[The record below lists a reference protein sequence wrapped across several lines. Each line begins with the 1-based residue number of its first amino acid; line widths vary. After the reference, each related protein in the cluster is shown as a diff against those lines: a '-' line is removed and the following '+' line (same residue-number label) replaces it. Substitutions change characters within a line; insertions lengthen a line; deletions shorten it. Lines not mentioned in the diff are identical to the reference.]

1 MNKLLKIICINLCC
15 CFFIVTGAAAAPQKQ
30 EYIRVGLLQGQEMV
44 TISAENDFV
53 IKDIDN
59 NKNYKYDKSKNVTVR
74 QSERKVYIDKKGKE
88 TTTLI
93 VAVKNNAPVVVNN
106 KHYRGALIIQP
117 HRAGL
122 TVINRLPLEDYL
134 RGVVAE
140 EMPYSWPKEALK
152 AQAVAARTFALYDK
166 EDKKHAKEG
175 FDVCA
180 TTDCQTYGGIASETS
195 ATDSAIKATS
205 GQIIT
210 YANEPICAVFHAAS
224 GGFTENS
231 EDVWSVTVPY
241 LRSVDDSTEQSPYTD
256 WSTQI
261 KIDDLSKTLARQYT
275 NIGTIKEIDTT
286 NFPQGVKKNSKTK
299 VIKFTGSNKKT
310 LELTG
315 TQLRSLLGLKSNNF
329 SLSLIQDKKKLK
341 DSKKLKISKPDKTVL
356 QINGKGL
363 GHRLGMS
370 QWGAKSLADDG
381 RNYKQILQHYYS
393 DVSIKSIY

>member
-1 MNKLLKIICINLCC
+1 MIKLLKIICINIFC
-15 CFFIVTGAAAAPQKQ
+15 CFLIVNSTSAASQKQ
-30 EYIRVGLLQGQEMV
+30 EYIRVGLLQGQETV

-59 NKNYKYDKSKNVTVR
+59 KKNYKYDKSKNVIVR
-74 QSERKVYIDKKGKE
+74 QSERKIYIDKKGKE

-93 VAVKNNAPVVVNN
+93 VAVKNNAPVIVNN
-106 KHYRGALIIQP
+106 QHYRGTLIIQP
-117 HRAGL
+117 HKAGL
-122 TVINRLPLEDYL
+122 TVINRLLLEDYL
-134 RGVVAE
+134 RGVVAK
-140 EMPYSWPKEALK
+140 EMPYNWSKEALK

-166 EDKKHAKEG
+166 TDKKHAREG

-195 ATDSAIKATS
+195 ATDNAIKATS

-231 EDVWSVTVPY
+231 EDVWKVTVPY
-241 LRSVDDSTEQSPYTD
+241 LRSVDDSTEQSPYTS

-261 KIDDLSKTLARQYT
+261 TIDDLSKTLARQYT

-286 NFPQGVKKNSKTK
+286 NFPQNIKKNSKAK

-315 TQLRSLLGLKSNNF
+315 AQLRSLLGLKSNNF
-329 SLSLIQDKKKLK
+329 TLSLIQDKKQLK
-341 DSKKLKISKPDKTVL
+341 DSKKLKITKPDKTVL

-370 QWGAKSLADDG
+370 QWGAKSLAEDG
-381 RNYKQILQHYYS
+381 KKYKQILQHYYS

>member
-1 MNKLLKIICINLCC
+1 MHFRGKLHPEFLHIFIGNLHTEICQ
-15 CFFIVTGAAAAPQKQ
+15 V
-30 EYIRVGLLQGQEMV
+30 
-44 TISAENDFV
+44 
-53 IKDIDN
+53 
-59 NKNYKYDKSKNVTVR
+59 
-74 QSERKVYIDKKGKE
+74 
-88 TTTLI
+88 
-93 VAVKNNAPVVVNN
+93 
-106 KHYRGALIIQP
+106 
-117 HRAGL
+117 
-122 TVINRLPLEDYL
+122 
-134 RGVVAE
+134 
-140 EMPYSWPKEALK
+140 
-152 AQAVAARTFALYDK
+152 
-166 EDKKHAKEG
+166 
-175 FDVCA
+175 
-180 TTDCQTYGGIASETS
+180 GGIASETS
-195 ATDSAIKATS
+195 ATDSAIKATR

-341 DSKKLKISKPDKTVL
+341 DSKKLNQGTFQGEYPFSIVRCHAPKLYVRGPENIHGASGKKRALPESAGRPRHQGKAEEAYPRKNPAPAVL
-356 QINGKGL
+356 GQ
-363 GHRLGMS
+363 
-370 QWGAKSLADDG
+370 
-381 RNYKQILQHYYS
+381 
-393 DVSIKSIY
+393 V

>member
-1 MNKLLKIICINLCC
+1 MIKLLKIICINIFC
-15 CFFIVTGAAAAPQKQ
+15 CFLIVNSTSAASQKQ
-30 EYIRVGLLQGQEMV
+30 EYIRVGLLQGQETV

-59 NKNYKYDKSKNVTVR
+59 KKNYKYDKSKNVMVR
-74 QSERKVYIDKKGKE
+74 QSERKIYIDKKGKE

-93 VAVKNNAPVVVNN
+93 VAVKNNAPVIVNN
-106 KHYRGALIIQP
+106 QHYRGTLIIQP
-117 HRAGL
+117 HKAGL
-122 TVINRLPLEDYL
+122 TVINRLLLEDYL
-134 RGVVAE
+134 RGVVAK
-140 EMPYSWPKEALK
+140 EMPYNWSKEALK

-166 EDKKHAKEG
+166 TDKKHAREG

-195 ATDSAIKATS
+195 ATDNAIKATS

-231 EDVWSVTVPY
+231 EDVWKVTVPY
-241 LRSVDDSTEQSPYTD
+241 LRSVDDNTEQSPYTS

-261 KIDDLSKTLARQYT
+261 TIDDLSKTLARQYT

-286 NFPQGVKKNSKTK
+286 NFPQNVKKNSKAK

-315 TQLRSLLGLKSNNF
+315 AQLRSLLGLKSNNF
-329 SLSLIQDKKKLK
+329 TLSLIQDKKQLK
-341 DSKKLKISKPDKTVL
+341 DSKKLKITKPDKTVL

-370 QWGAKSLADDG
+370 QWGAKSLAENG
-381 RNYKQILQHYYS
+381 KNYKQILQHYYS

>member
-1 MNKLLKIICINLCC
+1 MIKLLKIICINIFC
-15 CFFIVTGAAAAPQKQ
+15 CFLIVNSTSAASQKQ
-30 EYIRVGLLQGQEMV
+30 EYIRVGLLQGQETV

-59 NKNYKYDKSKNVTVR
+59 KKNYKYDKSKNVMVR
-74 QSERKVYIDKKGKE
+74 QSERKIYIDKKGKE

-93 VAVKNNAPVVVNN
+93 VAVKNNAPVIVNN
-106 KHYRGALIIQP
+106 QHYRGTLIIQP
-117 HRAGL
+117 HKAGL
-122 TVINRLPLEDYL
+122 TVINRLLLEDYL
-134 RGVVAE
+134 RGVVAK
-140 EMPYSWPKEALK
+140 EMPYNWSKEALK

-166 EDKKHAKEG
+166 TDKKHAREG

-195 ATDSAIKATS
+195 ATDNAIKATS

-231 EDVWSVTVPY
+231 EDVWKVTVPY
-241 LRSVDDSTEQSPYTD
+241 LRSVDDSTEQSPYTS

-261 KIDDLSKTLARQYT
+261 TIDDLSKTLARQYT

-286 NFPQGVKKNSKTK
+286 NFPQNIKKNSKAK
-299 VIKFTGSNKKT
+299 VIKFAGSNKKT

-315 TQLRSLLGLKSNNF
+315 AQLRSLLGLKSNNF
-329 SLSLIQDKKKLK
+329 TLSLIQDKKQLK
-341 DSKKLKISKPDKTVL
+341 DSKKLKITKPDKTVL

-370 QWGAKSLADDG
+370 QWGAKSLAENG
-381 RNYKQILQHYYS
+381 KNYKQILQHYYS

>member
-1 MNKLLKIICINLCC
+1 MRSSSKSPFLLKASAVYVTALLSCVFVFII
-15 CFFIVTGAAAAPQKQ
+15 
-30 EYIRVGLLQGQEMV
+30 
-44 TISAENDFV
+44 
-53 IKDIDN
+53 
-59 NKNYKYDKSKNVTVR
+59 
-74 QSERKVYIDKKGKE
+74 
-88 TTTLI
+88 
-93 VAVKNNAPVVVNN
+93 
-106 KHYRGALIIQP
+106 
-117 HRAGL
+117 
-122 TVINRLPLEDYL
+122 
-134 RGVVAE
+134 
-140 EMPYSWPKEALK
+140 
-152 AQAVAARTFALYDK
+152 
-166 EDKKHAKEG
+166 
-175 FDVCA
+175 VCA
-180 TTDCQTYGGIASETS
+180 ADGFFMGGRGLFTSVWHPESKQFGILPVMAATAALSLSSLALGWLVSFGCGVDAITTDEVREILEREGKIY
-195 ATDSAIKATS
+195 
-205 GQIIT
+205 
-210 YANEPICAVFHAAS
+210 
-224 GGFTENS
+224 
-231 EDVWSVTVPY
+231 
-241 LRSVDDSTEQSPYTD
+241 
-256 WSTQI
+256 TQI

-286 NFPQGVKKNSKTK
+286 NFPQSVKKNSKTK